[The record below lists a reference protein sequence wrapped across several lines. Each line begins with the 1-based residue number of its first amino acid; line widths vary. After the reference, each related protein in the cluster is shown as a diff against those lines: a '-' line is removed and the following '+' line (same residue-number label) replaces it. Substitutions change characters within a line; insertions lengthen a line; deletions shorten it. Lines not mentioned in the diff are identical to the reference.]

1 MTINKKII
9 AGLLTLFLALHVLSY
24 LSHQA
29 PIVGALAI
37 IFIMAATA
45 IITWRRLSTG
55 LLIMLAELM
64 VTSQGHLFDWR
75 VANFT
80 FSLRM
85 ALWLVL
91 IAVIM
96 AHFLRHRPDF
106 SWWRHNSRPAKY
118 FFLLGVILILALL
131 NGITAGNNISFIYQD
146 FNGYAFFLLWPI
158 FFWGTREQRA
168 SNQLLNLWLAAI
180 IWQFL
185 TNMSLL
191 FLYGHLNIF
200 WRDLTP
206 LYTWFR
212 DQRIIEVG
220 LYKYN
225 FYRVFMQSQ
234 LWVLTGLIVFFTL
247 RCYKLLSQKIF
258 LLVATMSFSVLFISL
273 SRSFWLAGAIAFF
286 VLILFLLYSRQIAP
300 RVVLKNVGLYGL
312 SALAGLLVVFTVL
325 LFPIDLLPNFGALTA
340 ITDRTTTMDDAAV
353 SSRWQLLPP
362 LLSGIRERLL
372 IGHGFGAT
380 ITYNTADPRYLTS
393 HPDNPSYTT
402 FAFEWGWLDIWYKI
416 GLLGLLTYL
425 LVIGSVFKRAIK
437 TAKPLPIG
445 LCFGLLAV
453 VLTHFFSP
461 YLTHPLGIGYLLL
474 TCAFTYE
481 DINSSGSI

>member
-1 MTINKKII
+1 MTINKKTVT
-9 AGLLTLFLALHVLSY
+9 GLLALFLALHILSY

-29 PIVGALAI
+29 PIIGALAI

-45 IITWRRLSTG
+45 IVSWRRLSSG
-55 LLIMLAELM
+55 LLIILGELM
-64 VTSQGHLFDWR
+64 ITSQGHLFDWR
-75 VANFT
+75 LANFT

-91 IAVIM
+91 IVVMM

-106 SWWRHNSRPAKY
+106 SRLRQSFRQYRY
-118 FFLLGVILILALL
+118 FLLLGVFLVLALL
-131 NGITAGNNISFIYQD
+131 NGVAAGHNISFIYQD

-158 FFWGTREQRA
+158 FFLVTRGK
-168 SNQLLNLWLAAI
+168 NQSDHLLSLWLAAI
-180 IWQFL
+180 IWQCL
-185 TNMSLL
+185 ISLSLL

-206 LYTWFR
+206 LYAWFR

-225 FYRVFMQSQ
+225 FYRIFMQSQ
-234 LWVLTGLIVFFTL
+234 LWVLTGLVVWFTL
-247 RCYKLLSQKIF
+247 KCYNLISQRFF
-258 LLVATMSFSVLFISL
+258 LLVTTLSLTALFISL
-273 SRSFWLAGAIAFF
+273 SRSFWLAGVITIF
-286 VLILFLLYSRQIAP
+286 VLILFLIISQ
-300 RVVLKNVGLYGL
+300 RVATRAILKNVGLLGL
-312 SALAGLLVVFTVL
+312 SGLASLIIVFAVL
-325 LFPIDLLPNFGALTA
+325 LFPLDGLPNFDALAT
-340 ITDRTTTMDDAAV
+340 ITDRTTTTDDAAV

-362 LLSGIRERLL
+362 LLSGIKEHPL

-380 ITYNTADPRYLTS
+380 ITYNTQDPRYLAS

-416 GLLGLLTYL
+416 GLIGLLTYL
-425 LVIGSVFKRAIK
+425 LVIGSVLTRGLQ
-437 TAKPLPIG
+437 TSKPLTIG

-474 TCAFTYE
+474 TDAFTYE
-481 DINSSGSI
+481 DINSSGSL